1 MKAFIKFNNGMMNM
15 PLPWRLWIMLLVT
28 VNLVVPLFF
37 LGRLEAQLVIGA
49 LLLSMT
55 LMTILTHF
63 AGFTRIL
70 GLGHMP
76 WILLLL
82 FLWSQFSQHP
92 PNDLFGVWLR
102 ILFGLNAISLLI
114 DATDVVRY
122 LAGDRDETVK
132 T

>member
-15 PLPWRLWIMLLVT
+15 PLPWRLWLMLLVT

-63 AGFTRIL
+63 AGYTRIL

-114 DATDVVRY
+114 DATEVVRY

>member
-63 AGFTRIL
+63 AGYTRIL

-114 DATDVVRY
+114 DATEVVRY